1 MRSNAPALATFTDR
15 YIDPRVV
22 FYVLSLT
29 MGRVYVTTLLVNLL
43 VSRRAT
49 SPYAM
54 PVGVPL
60 RKLSFSAEMMLTFCA

>member
-1 MRSNAPALATFTDR
+1 
-15 YIDPRVV
+15 
-22 FYVLSLT
+22 